1 LRKRDEIVAGGPALG
16 PLVSRCV
23 GIKAGV
29 VAADEREQGLR
40 AILNYGHTLG
50 HAIESL
56 SVERGGRSR
65 LHHGEAIA
73 VGMVYAAAVA
83 VKLGLSDLVEDH
95 RRVLEAVG
103 LPTRVSDLRWSEV
116 LKRMQVDK
124 KYRDGARLVLLEAQ
138 GSAVVRKVSP
148 EVLHDA
154 YAEVIA

>member
-1 LRKRDEIVAGGPALG
+1 
-16 PLVSRCV
+16 
-23 GIKAGV
+23 
-29 VAADEREQGLR
+29 
-40 AILNYGHTLG
+40 
-50 HAIESL
+50 
-56 SVERGGRSR
+56 
-65 LHHGEAIA
+65 
-73 VGMVYAAAVA
+73 